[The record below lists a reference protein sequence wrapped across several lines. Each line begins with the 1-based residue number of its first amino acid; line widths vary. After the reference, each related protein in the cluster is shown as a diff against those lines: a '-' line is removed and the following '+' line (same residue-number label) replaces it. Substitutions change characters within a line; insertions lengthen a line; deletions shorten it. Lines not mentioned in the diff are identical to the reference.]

1 MVLTSLCVLP
11 GVRVPQMEDCWP
23 VRVFSS
29 VGREEEVA
37 ICHLLLITGVVT
49 KPKYS

>member
-1 MVLTSLCVLP
+1 MVLISLCVLP

-29 VGREEEVA
+29 VGREEVA
-37 ICHLLLITGVVT
+37 ICHLLLITGLVT
-49 KPKYS
+49 KHKYS